1 MVLIGRLKSR
11 IEKQMKIQIPVSVGE
26 LLDKITILEIKSM
39 FTDDE
44 YVTKELNDLNTIR
57 STLTQYTLEH
67 EVKLK
72 KVNEKLWKI
81 EDKLR
86 KLEKEQRF
94 DEEFIELARSV
105 YIINDERA
113 RIKREIN
120 ELTNSNYKEIKIY

>member
-1 MVLIGRLKSR
+1 
-11 IEKQMKIQIPVSVGE
+11 MKIEIPISVGE

-44 YVTKELNDLNTIR
+44 YVTKELNDLNEIRATI
-57 STLTQYTLEH
+57 TQYTVDYMNQLR
-67 EVKLK
+67 EVNK
-72 KVNEKLWKI
+72 KLWEI

-86 KLEKEQRF
+86 QLEEEKRF

-105 YIINDERA
+105 YITNDERA

-120 ELTNSNYKEIKIY
+120 ELTNSNYREIKIY

>member
-1 MVLIGRLKSR
+1 
-11 IEKQMKIQIPVSVGE
+11 MKIQIPVSVGE